1 MEVKGK
7 MKKPVTNP
15 GTASEKRPQFR
26 FDEEK
31 GIALE
36 FPVGIPGFEDL
47 HKFHLYELLD
57 YPRFAFLVSD
67 EASQVAMLLLDPQVL
82 RQSDAIKVPVEKLV
96 QVSLSK
102 DDEICK
108 FLVLRLNHNLGRL
121 TANLRAPIVVSTTKR
136 TGYQIILDDDT
147 LPISYPLME
156 NEAAPT
162 ADSGSEKT
170 RAIDVLKKSS
180 PTTTSTGGR

>member
-7 MKKPVTNP
+7 MNKPVSNP

-36 FPVGIPGFEDL
+36 FPAGIPGFEDL
-47 HKFHLYELLD
+47 HEFHLYELLD

-67 EASQVAMLLLDPQVL
+67 VERQVAMLLLDPQVL
-82 RQSDAIKVPVEKLV
+82 TQRDSIKIPSEKLA
-96 QVSLSK
+96 QVSLAK
-102 DDEICK
+102 DDEICT
-108 FLVLRLNHNLGRL
+108 FLVLRLNHQLGRL
-121 TANLRAPIVVSTTKR
+121 TANLRAPLVVSTRMR
-136 TGYQIILDDDT
+136 TGYQIILDDDS

-156 NEAAPT
+156 NDTSAT
-162 ADSGSEKT
+162 NNSRSEKA
-170 RAIDVLKKSS
+170 RAIDVLKQSS
-180 PTTTSTGGR
+180 PNPSTGGR